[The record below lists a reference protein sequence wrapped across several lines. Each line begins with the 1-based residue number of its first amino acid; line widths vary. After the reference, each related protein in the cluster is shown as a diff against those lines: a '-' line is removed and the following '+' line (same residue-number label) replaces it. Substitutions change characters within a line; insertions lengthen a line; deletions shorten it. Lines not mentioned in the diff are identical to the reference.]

1 MHACA
6 APPLPASLR
15 PSLPLF
21 QATEAGAAQT
31 ATSEAATF
39 STGISYPS
47 GWAGA
52 EWIGASKAADP
63 VHTLLR
69 TPFTVPAGATVDR
82 AVAYAVG
89 LGYYKLHVDGVQVST
104 HELGAF
110 TT

>member
-1 MHACA
+1 
-6 APPLPASLR
+6 
-15 PSLPLF
+15 
-21 QATEAGAAQT
+21 
-31 ATSEAATF
+31 
-39 STGISYPS
+39 
-47 GWAGA
+47 
-52 EWIGASKAADP
+52 